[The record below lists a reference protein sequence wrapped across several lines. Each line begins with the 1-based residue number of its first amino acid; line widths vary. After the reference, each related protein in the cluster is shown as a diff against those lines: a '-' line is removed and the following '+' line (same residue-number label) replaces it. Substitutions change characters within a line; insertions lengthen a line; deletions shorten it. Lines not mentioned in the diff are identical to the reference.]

1 MIILD
6 ESFNSVVGSAKWGRN
21 IVACLRKYLQFHLT
35 VIISAVTN
43 LSIACIFLGD
53 SSLRVDEIIWIII
66 FFGVLMVFGFAN
78 EPPSE

>member
-1 MIILD
+1 MIVLD

-35 VIISAVTN
+35 VIISAVAN

-53 SSLRVDEIIWIII
+53 SPLRFDEIIWILIY
-66 FFGVLMVFGFAN
+66 FEVLMVFGFAN